1 MTKYILIQ
9 IRVLI
14 TSVNQTQIHYL
25 RTNTK
30 ATRQYL
36 KSETTELRSSW
47 MDWTSKLLSE
57 ETDVAR
63 ENISGVSS

>member
-1 MTKYILIQ
+1 MTKYVLIQ
-9 IRVLI
+9 IHVLVI
-14 TSVNQTQIHYL
+14 SVNQTQSRHL
-25 RTNTK
+25 RNNTK
-30 ATRQYL
+30 ATRRYL

-63 ENISGVSS
+63 ENMSGVSS